1 MKVNIKPLP
10 LVRIIVVLIIF
21 SGALEAQQLKVTEVK
36 GEVKYQSGTSESWIT
51 VKNGKVLQPNGFIST
66 GKNSFVKIE
75 ESGNKISIG
84 EMSAVSI
91 SSIKKMTT
99 DELLLALAMEDMIN
113 APKTNGNES
122 SQSTAT
128 YGEKE
133 TTGKSGELKLNDFG
147 IKRLN
152 GAVQLADNGLKE
164 SSVVFA
170 KETYRKYP
178 ETKEIASFRIFF
190 ADVLYQKGLYEE
202 AFGDYID
209 IQNLDLSNEQ
219 LSEVE
224 SRIDSINKILLIN

>member
-1 MKVNIKPLP
+1 MKKNIKSLL
-10 LVRIIVVLIIF
+10 LVRIIVTLII
-21 SGALEAQQLKVTEVK
+21 STGSLVAQQLKVTEVK
-36 GEVKYQSGTSESWIT
+36 GEVKYQSGTSEKWVD
-51 VKNGKVLQPNGFIST
+51 VKNEDVLQPSGFVST

-75 ESGNKISIG
+75 ESGNKITIG

-99 DELLLALAMEDMIN
+99 DELLLVLAMEDMIN

-170 KETYRKYP
+170 KGTYRKYP

-202 AFGDYID
+202 ALGDYLEIQRLELTDDQAEKVKSLID
-209 IQNLDLSNEQ
+209 N
-219 LSEVE
+219 
-224 SRIDSINKILLIN
+224 INKILLND